1 MNDFFKRLS
10 WRLTGGIVTIGL
22 GAFAAAQ
29 AQRQEIVDDTPLPA
43 MQSPAWS
50 DSLPI
55 PIQAGPEQARGNL
68 SDQSSSGPDATGP
81 SVMPA
86 AFTADSWNPPGNSSG
101 NPHGDGTGDA
111 FVTPVNHEVPV
122 GQESSTQDVQS
133 PVQPIAAEPSE
144 NQPVNAQPSE
154 SQPPALQAMSMP
166 MPQASASEGPSAS
179 APDSGPSMFMPAMG
193 MPSEANQPAEGMNVA
208 ESTQEAEHF
217 DPAAL
222 TPAPMSEIQFD
233 QGPEVALQPSMEPT
247 HAMGPASPKHEGPAH
262 QSTAPAPAM
271 DLSMNNSLRSSP
283 APPYEGQA
291 QLEMPLPSLPQP
303 QPMPAEQATYQDVP
317 YQETPFQEGPYQE
330 AGNQVVNEAEGPYAE
345 PPLYR
350 NEPDGIGSGY
360 QVNPP
365 ARLAGHQTTGTPNSM
380 GLPNEMGP
388 SGGLNPSGTPDP
400 RGSDHRNYDNARYA
414 NPNGDMIAVSIP
426 GDRHLEGVQTPSV
439 VIHKRAPAE
448 VKVGRPATFVV
459 QVRNVGSAEALGVQ
473 VHDRIPAG
481 MELIEAKPA
490 PIRSGD
496 LLTWDLGAMPIG
508 DERSITMQLVA
519 REEGELG
526 SVARVTFE
534 AAASVRTRSTR
545 PELKIVQR
553 APQKV
558 LIGQQLEIE
567 LEISNVGTGEATG
580 VILQEDVPQGLD
592 HPRGRQLDNAL
603 GSLRPGETRREVLR
617 LRAVQPGMIRNV
629 VHLVAEDAQEVT
641 DSVEVEVVSPSLK
654 VQLAG
659 PTRRFL
665 ERQATYTVNIENNGS
680 APATNVEVIAYLD
693 RGFTFVSTENNGH
706 YDSNRHAV
714 LWSLVNLPPGDAG
727 SVPLTLL
734 PVEEGDQAIRLE
746 AIADLDTR
754 AQSESTVSIQ
764 SQAELSFSIADT
776 ADPIELGSETTYEIR
791 VKNSGSRND
800 TNVQVRMVVPPG
812 IELLESDAEV
822 QTDGRGGLTFA
833 PHGNLSAGGE
843 LVYRVRVKGTQ
854 PNTHVIKA
862 IVASDQARV
871 PVTKEESTMVY
882 EDR

>member
-10 WRLTGGIVTIGL
+10 WRLTGGIVTIAL

-29 AQRQEIVDDTPLPA
+29 SQRAGIVDETPLPSMEA
-43 MQSPAWS
+43 PAWA

-55 PIQAGPEQARGNL
+55 PIQTGPEQARRD
-68 SDQSSSGPDATGP
+68 SSSQQSSATDSSGP

-86 AFTADSWNPPGNSSG
+86 AFAADMSMPATTADSLSSPPNQ
-101 NPHGDGTGDA
+101 PGDT
-111 FVTPVNHEVPV
+111 FVSPVNHEAPV
-122 GQESSTQDVQS
+122 GQESPMGDAE
-133 PVQPIAAEPSE
+133 QPIQQSE
-144 NQPVNAQPSE
+144 AQPP
-154 SQPPALQAMSMP
+154 QLRAMSMP
-166 MPQASASEGPSAS
+166 LPGASMPAASSGSA
-179 APDSGPSMFMPAMG
+179 DTSGPSMFMPAMP
-193 MPSEANQPAEGMNVA
+193 MPGESNEPDANTGEV
-208 ESTQEAEHF
+208 ESH
-217 DPAAL
+217 DHAAL
-222 TPAPMSEIQFD
+222 GPAPMSEIQFD
-233 QGPEVALQPSMEPT
+233 QGPDVALQPSTDP
-247 HAMGPASPKHEGPAH
+247 
-262 QSTAPAPAM
+262 
-271 DLSMNNSLRSSP
+271 SMNNSLRSGP
-283 APPYEGQA
+283 APGYEAQA

-303 QPMPAEQATYQDVP
+303 QSAANQAAPYPDSPHQNPQNPPHQNSPHDDGNYQAV
-317 YQETPFQEGPYQE
+317 
-330 AGNQVVNEAEGPYAE
+330 NQQANEANPPYAE
-345 PPLYR
+345 PSYAEPSYAEPLRYP
-350 NEPDGIGSGY
+350 NEPASGNNM
-360 QVNPP
+360 NPP
-365 ARLAGHQTTGTPNSM
+365 ARLAGHQTTGLPANLGPSDAANQIGPGTPNDDSAQY
-380 GLPNEMGP
+380 GN
-388 SGGLNPSGTPDP
+388 S
-400 RGSDHRNYDNARYA
+400 
-414 NPNGDMIAVSIP
+414 NGDSIAVSIP
-426 GDRHLEGVQTPSV
+426 GDRHLEGVQTPSI

-481 MELIEAKPA
+481 MELIEATPT
-490 PIRSGD
+490 PIRTGD

-545 PELKIVQR
+545 PELKIIQR

-567 LEISNVGTGEATG
+567 LEISNIGTGEATG
-580 VILQEDVPQGLD
+580 VILQADVPQGLD

-603 GSLRPGETRREVLR
+603 GSLRPGETRREILR
-617 LRAVQPGMIRNV
+617 LRAVQPGTIRNV

-641 DSVEVEVVSPSLK
+641 DSVDVEVVSPSLN

-659 PTRRFL
+659 PSRRFL
-665 ERQATYTVNIENNGS
+665 ERQATYVVNIENNGS

-714 LWSLVNLPPGDAG
+714 LWSIVNLPPGDAG

-746 AIADLDTR
+746 AVADLETR
-754 AQSESTVSIQ
+754 AQSESTVSVQ

-800 TNVQVRMVVPPG
+800 TNVQVRMIVPPG
-812 IELLESDAEV
+812 IDLLQSDAEV

-833 PHGNLSAGGE
+833 PHQNLAAGGE
-843 LVYRVRVKGTQ
+843 MVYRVRVKGTQ
-854 PNTHVIKA
+854 PNTHIIKA
-862 IVASDQARV
+862 IVTSDQARV

>member
-29 AQRQEIVDDTPLPA
+29 AQRQEIVDETPLPA
-43 MQSPAWS
+43 MQAPAWS

-55 PIQAGPEQARGNL
+55 PIQAGPEQAQYDSFAQG
-68 SDQSSSGPDATGP
+68 SSADDMMGPSTMGP

-86 AFTADSWNPPGNSSG
+86 AFNTDAWNPPGS
-101 NPHGDGTGDA
+101 DTGGA
-111 FVTPVNHEVPV
+111 LVTTVNHEAPV
-122 GQESSTQDVQS
+122 DQESAT
-133 PVQPIAAEPSE
+133 A
-144 NQPVNAQPSE
+144 NQQPSE
-154 SQPPALQAMSMP
+154 TQPPSFPAMSMP
-166 MPQASASEGPSAS
+166 QAVSMPLPDASAPQVSAPQASGVQASGDQVA
-179 APDSGPSMFMPAMG
+179 DSGPSMIMPAMG
-193 MPSEANQPAEGMNVA
+193 MPSGDATTQADSM
-208 ESTQEAEHF
+208 QEADSF

-222 TPAPMSEIQFD
+222 APAPMSEISMSEIQFD
-233 QGPEVALQPSMEPT
+233 QGPDVSLQPSMEPSNT
-247 HAMGPASPKHEGPAH
+247 LGPPRPSRSEPAYE
-262 QSTAPAPAM
+262 SAESAPAM
-271 DLSMNNSLRSSP
+271 GLPMNNSLRAGP
-283 APPYEGQA
+283 APQYEEPAPQYGDSAPQYQGQA
-291 QLEMPLPSLPQP
+291 QLDMPLPSLPQP
-303 QPMPAEQATYQDVP
+303 QAMPAQQAP
-317 YQETPFQEGPYQE
+317 YR
-330 AGNQVVNEAEGPYAE
+330 AVNQAVNETNNSYTE
-345 PPLYR
+345 PARYP
-350 NEPDGIGSGY
+350 NEVGSSY
-360 QVNPP
+360 QANPP
-365 ARLAGHQTTGTPNSM
+365 ARLAGHQTM
-380 GLPNEMGP
+380 GLP
-388 SGGLNPSGTPDP
+388 GGADP
-400 RGSDHRNYDNARYA
+400 RASGNSGYDNARYA
-414 NPNGDMIAVSIP
+414 DPNGDSIAVSIP
-426 GDRHLEGVQTPSV
+426 GDRRLEGVQTPSV
-439 VIHKRAPAE
+439 VIHKRAPSE

-481 MELIEAKPA
+481 MELIEATPA
-490 PIRSGD
+490 PIRTGD
-496 LLTWDLGAMPIG
+496 LLTWDLGPMPIG
-508 DERSITMQLVA
+508 DERSITMQLIA

-603 GSLRPGETRREVLR
+603 GTLRPGESRREILR

-641 DSVEVEVVSPSLK
+641 DSVDVEVVAPSLG

-659 PTRRFL
+659 PSRRFL
-665 ERQATYTVNIENNGS
+665 ERQATYMVNIENNGT

-714 LWSLVNLPPGDAG
+714 LWSIVNLPPGDAG

-746 AIADLDTR
+746 AVADLETR
-754 AQSESTVSIQ
+754 AQSESTVSVQ

-791 VKNSGSRND
+791 VKNAGSRND
-800 TNVQVRMVVPPG
+800 TNVQVRLVVPPG
-812 IELLESDAEV
+812 IELLQSDAEV

-833 PHGNLSAGGE
+833 PHGNLPAGGD
-843 LVYRVRVKGTQ
+843 LVYRVRVRGTQ
-854 PNTHVIKA
+854 PNTHIIKA
-862 IVASDQARV
+862 IVTSDQARV